1 MRPAVVWGVA
11 IALLL
16 GIASSSVA
24 QSLGDV
30 ARQEAERR
38 KTVVTGGKVYTN
50 ESLRPEPAPS
60 AGQPAQ
66 PAQPSS
72 TAAATATPPAAGG
85 ANAPPAQPSGGADPA
100 DAPPTEE
107 AWTKRMAAAREAL
120 SRSRMFADALQ
131 SRINALTTDYVNRD
145 DPAQRDSIGADRQKA
160 VAELDRVKREVVEQE
175 KAITAIQDEARRA
188 GVPAGWVR

>member
-1 MRPAVVWGVA
+1 MRPAVISGVA
-11 IALLL
+11 IAFLL

-38 KTVVTGGKVYTN
+38 KTVGTGKVYTN
-50 ESLRPEPAPS
+50 ESLRPEPAS
-60 AGQPAQ
+60 STGQPAP

-72 TAAATATPPAAGG
+72 SAAAMATPPAAG
-85 ANAPPAQPSGGADPA
+85 AADAPPPQASGADA
-100 DAPPTEE
+100 ASAAPPTEE
-107 AWTKRMAAAREAL
+107 AWTKRMATAREAL

-145 DPAQRDSIGADRQKA
+145 DPAQRDSIGAERQKA
-160 VAELDRVKREVVEQE
+160 MAELDRVKREVVEQE